1 MTDLSDREPPAS
13 LSEGDQPHGLARVL
27 GVWSL
32 TLYGVSVV
40 VGAGVYVA
48 LGEVIARAG
57 ASAPL
62 SFLIAGA
69 AAALTGLCYADLAS
83 RWPHAAG
90 AALFVEKGFRSPQLG
105 RAVAVAL
112 TIAVGV
118 AAASIASGAVTFA
131 APFLS
136 APAWMALSA
145 LIVGFTG
152 LAAFGVRESTGFAA
166 LVGLLEIGGLLAAT
180 AAGIMRAPDLDP
192 AIFIPHGAAQWNGVC
207 AGAFIAFFAFIGF
220 EALANMGEE
229 THDPARAVPRAIL
242 GAVGISVALYALVAA
257 AAVWGGA
264 QRFGAPAAENPLL
277 ALFDGRAALVF
288 AIVGALAIANGALV
302 EIIMLA
308 RLCFGMARHGRAPA
322 FFARVHPR
330 TKTPLAATCA
340 AGAFVLLVALFLPF
354 ERLLVLSN
362 VLTLS
367 IFVAVDLAA
376 MRVRSQADAPPSA
389 LRLPRWLAP
398 MAALMCAG
406 LALSEFV

>member
-1 MTDLSDREPPAS
+1 MTHSREHEPAPS
-13 LSEGDQPHGLARVL
+13 GEHEPPHGLARVL

-57 ASAPL
+57 AAAPL
-62 SFLIAGA
+62 SFLLAGL

-90 AALFVEKGFRSPQLG
+90 AALFVEKGFASPRLG
-105 RAVAVAL
+105 RATGVAL

-136 APAWMALSA
+136 APPWLALSA
-145 LIVGFTG
+145 LILGFTA

-166 LVGLLEIGGLLAAT
+166 FIGLLEIGGLLAAT
-180 AAGIMRAPDLDP
+180 VAGFLRAPDLDP
-192 AIFIPHGAAQWNGVC
+192 AVFIPHGAAQWSGVG

-229 THDPARAVPRAIL
+229 TRDPARALPRAIL
-242 GAVGISVALYALVAA
+242 GAVGLSVALYVLVAA

-264 QRFGAPAAENPLL
+264 QRLGAPPAENPLL

-288 AIVGALAIANGALV
+288 ALVGALAVANGALV
-302 EIIMLA
+302 EIVMLA
-308 RLCFGMARHGRAPA
+308 RLYFGMARHGRAPA

-340 AGAFVLLVALFLPF
+340 AGAFVLIVALFVPF
-354 ERLLVLSN
+354 ERLLVVSN
-362 VLTLS
+362 VLTLAV
-367 IFVAVDLAA
+367 FATVDLAA
-376 MRVRSQADAPPSA
+376 MRVRADPQAPPSA

-398 MAALMCAG
+398 MAALMCVG
-406 LALSEFV
+406 LAVSEFV